1 MVDIEKIFINKL
13 PFDIIEHISIF
24 MNPKELYLC
33 LEKDS
38 EIKKGLEKKYKQE
51 VYTEAGKD
59 TFLFGEYHSFN
70 DEPSRIK
77 DNRGVKSFFWHSLGK
92 LHREGDKPA
101 YIRGELKMWFIQGE
115 LERGDLPCIE
125 KGKLKQWAINGKRG
139 RKNDLP
145 AIECEQGYQWFV
157 DGKRHREGGLPT
169 IVFPGKYIAYHVH
182 GKKIKDELIDKN
194 FRFQTTVV
202 LII

>member
-1 MVDIEKIFINKL
+1 
-13 PFDIIEHISIF
+13 
-24 MNPKELYLC
+24 
-33 LEKDS
+33 
-38 EIKKGLEKKYKQE
+38 
-51 VYTEAGKD
+51 
-59 TFLFGEYHSFN
+59 
-70 DEPSRIK
+70 
-77 DNRGVKSFFWHSLGK
+77 
-92 LHREGDKPA
+92 
-101 YIRGELKMWFIQGE
+101 MWFIQGE